1 MLLLAGCSSL
11 PPQTPWVGSTEVTRQ
26 LEQKRFNQALDQ
38 LVATQSLSGLRDFRQ
53 QNPGGDWGARA
64 ETIILYIEELT
75 QRKDQL
81 EQLSGEQLLL
91 QAENQQLIEK
101 IEQLKRLLI
110 QLEQRPQ

>member
-38 LVATQSLSGLRDFRQ
+38 LVATQSLSGLRDFLQ
-53 QNPGGDWGARA
+53 QNPDGDWGVRA

-101 IEQLKRLLI
+101 IEQLKHLLI